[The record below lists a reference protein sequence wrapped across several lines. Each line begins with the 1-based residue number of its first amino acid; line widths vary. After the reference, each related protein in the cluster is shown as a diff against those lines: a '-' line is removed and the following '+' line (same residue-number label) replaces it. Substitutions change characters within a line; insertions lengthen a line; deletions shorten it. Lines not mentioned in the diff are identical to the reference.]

1 MLTLENITITV
12 AGQTVVSNCSFTVNV
27 GQLHVLTGQNGSGK
41 SSLVHALCGHP
52 EYVITQGTITCNEQN
67 ITHASPDERVKAGL
81 FTVMQHAV
89 AIPGLSILT
98 FLYEVYRALGIQNM
112 HAPEVQRAALAAF
125 EIVGL
130 DPALLYRDVHDGFSG
145 GQKKRFEL
153 AQLLL
158 FKPSVMLLD
167 EIDSGLDAQG
177 IDTVIHVIQMLRQA
191 NPQTTILLIT
201 HNQILIER
209 LQPEQIY
216 TLVSG
221 NLLSSYIP
229 SSSTAEAVL

>member
-12 AGQTVVSNCSFTVNV
+12 AGQTVVSNCSFTVNT
-27 GQLHVLTGQNGSGK
+27 GQLQVLTGQNGSGK

-52 EYVITQGTITCNEQN
+52 EYTITLGTITCNGQN
-67 ITHASPDERVKAGL
+67 ITQATPDERVKAGL

-98 FLYEVYRALGIQNM
+98 FLYEVYRALGMQNM
-112 HAPEVQRAALAAF
+112 SAPEVQRTALAAF
-125 EIVGL
+125 ETVGL

-167 EIDSGLDAQG
+167 EIDSGLDAHG
-177 IDTVIHVIQMLRQA
+177 IDTVVHVITLLRQA
-191 NPQTTILLIT
+191 NQQTTILLIT
-201 HNQILIER
+201 HNQTLIER
-209 LQPEQIY
+209 LQPDHIY
-216 TLVSG
+216 TLVAG
-221 NLLSSYIP
+221 NVLSSHIQ
-229 SSSTAEAVL
+229 SSSICEVAL